1 MLYSAGNITEF
12 NGIFDTQIA
21 HRMCYEDEN
30 NGISNGTK
38 NNSISL
44 NELLKINF
52 GINVTIKDEIH
63 DLMSKSPYLWKT
75 RPIPYKL
82 NYYAGCDVYYLPK
95 LYDLFCQKIE
105 MKIVKN
111 VSIQDIFME
120 CQKYMNYLT
129 INKNIKNYN
138 KMNLTEGTKIK
149 GLIKNFQNHC
159 VYVQLNIGYIGIVDV
174 FPSVQILKDRYKLGD
189 IIDFTIIKID
199 NKKKRMMLDLTENKN
214 EINEINPVI
223 KNKEEIKLISNDNII
238 NNASNLIHGLNINK
252 ESFFPKSYNRNSQ
265 SNHNTNINYIN
276 YNEYENNAFNNQ
288 YQYNNTN
295 NNINNNYYN
304 NNYENYYKEKK
315 KKKDYNNNYNS
326 GKNYLMN
333 NEAIFNN
340 NYNGLFYDYEGKYY
354 YYNNSDDQNNENNE
368 DENANSYYYTL
379 KPFPK

>member
-1 MLYSAGNITEF
+1 MLYSSGNIKEF

-21 HRMCYEDEN
+21 HRMCYEDEYN
-30 NGISNGTK
+30 CISNGTK

-105 MKIVKN
+105 SKIVKN
-111 VSIQDIFME
+111 ISIQDIFKE
-120 CQKYMNYLT
+120 CEKYMNYLT
-129 INKNIKNYN
+129 MNKNIKNYN
-138 KMNLTEGTKIK
+138 KMNLTEGTEIK

-159 VYVQLNIGYIGIVDV
+159 VYIQLNIGYIGIIDV
-174 FPSVQILKDRYKLGD
+174 FPSVQILKEKYKLGD
-189 IIDFTIIKID
+189 IVDFTIIKID
-199 NKKKRMMLDLTENKN
+199 NKKKRMMLDLVENKD
-214 EINEINPVI
+214 EINDINLDI
-223 KNKEEIKLISNDNII
+223 NHKEEIKLTSNDNT
-238 NNASNLIHGLNINK
+238 NNYSSNLIHGLNINK
-252 ESFFPKSYNRNSQ
+252 ESFFPKSYNRNGQ
-265 SNHNTNINYIN
+265 NNNNTTSNYIN
-276 YNEYENNAFNNQ
+276 YNDYENNAFNNN
-288 YQYNNTN
+288 YQYNNKNQDN
-295 NNINNNYYN
+295 NYYYN
-304 NNYENYYKEKK
+304 NNENYYKENEG
-315 KKKDYNNNYNS
+315 KKDYNNNNYNNN
-326 GKNYLMN
+326 KNYLMN

-354 YYNNSDDQNNENNE
+354 YYNNSDDPNNNDNE